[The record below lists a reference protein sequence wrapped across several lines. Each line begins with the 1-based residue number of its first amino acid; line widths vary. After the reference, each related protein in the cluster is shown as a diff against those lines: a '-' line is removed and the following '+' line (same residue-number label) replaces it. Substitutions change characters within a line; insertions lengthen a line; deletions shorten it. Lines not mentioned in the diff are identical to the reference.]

1 MNLTDKLSDHIT
13 LQEAIV
19 SQTASRLGIDNTPSE
34 DIISNMELW
43 AIKLFE
49 PLRAYVSQVRGVDSP
64 IHISSMYRSSALNTA
79 IGGAKDS
86 QHMQGLAGDLEVY
99 YPDFDK
105 KALFLAIKEK
115 MAFDQLIAEFK
126 TGNLPSWIHV
136 SWSPTNNR
144 HEIFIA
150 APSPNGTQY
159 LTLDHWDQIYNPQT

>member
-1 MNLTDKLSDHIT
+1 MNISQHIS

-19 SQTASRLGIDNTPSE
+19 SQTAVRLGIDNTPTDE
-34 DIISNMELW
+34 IITNMQLW

-64 IHISSMYRSSALNTA
+64 IHISSMYRSPALNTA

-126 TGNLPSWIHV
+126 EGNLPAWVHA

-144 HEIFIA
+144 RDIFIA
-150 APSPNGTQY
+150 VTSPNGTQY
-159 LTLDHWDQIYNPQT
+159 LPVDKWDSVYG